1 MLNLLPYKNI
11 LLTNAPPNVTK
22 FYQPL
27 DLTVN
32 GFPKCFMARKFT
44 DWYTGQVS
52 AQLDKGF
59 SIDKTVIKLCLSLMK
74 PLHPGWQVGF
84 YNHITF
90 GAEKK
95 LINSGWTQSGI
106 KDAIALGL
114 DSFSS
119 INRFHEITPMIAGQM
134 EVRLDD
140 D

>member
-1 MLNLLPYKNI
+1 
-11 LLTNAPPNVTK
+11 
-22 FYQPL
+22 
-27 DLTVN
+27 
-32 GFPKCFMARKFT
+32 MARKFT

-59 SIDKTVIKLCLSLMK
+59 SIDKTVIQLCLSLMK
-74 PLHPGWQVGF
+74 PLHAGWQVGF

-119 INRFHEITPMIAGQM
+119 INRFHEITPMIAGQIGGPP
-134 EVRLDD
+134 
-140 D
+140 